1 MRGGEVREEERWARE
16 TEQNK
21 KPCGRNAYLYRK
33 EKLEEEKKIS
43 CAGEVNG
50 LDGVCQSG

>member
-16 TEQNK
+16 TEQYK

-43 CAGEVNG
+43 CAGEV
-50 LDGVCQSG
+50 